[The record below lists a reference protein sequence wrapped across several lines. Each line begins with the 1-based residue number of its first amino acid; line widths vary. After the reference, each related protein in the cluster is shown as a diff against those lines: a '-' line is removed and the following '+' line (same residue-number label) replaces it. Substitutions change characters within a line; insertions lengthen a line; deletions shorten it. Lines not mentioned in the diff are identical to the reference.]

1 MCVNTTCN
9 CSSLIADTSMKAE
22 LELIVVPLLMVR
34 LQYVSKLELTVVPL
48 LLVWSQY
55 SILDVKAGTNRSS
68 LVAGMITIYVKA
80 GTNRILLLLEVVQ
93 QIKKRIYPGT
103 AFSFMLLNC
112 PCIPSSTVVSKGMYS
127 TVIDP
132 RTITDWTYLYLNNT
146 YRVLVAAATF
156 VCD

>member
-1 MCVNTTCN
+1 MQCVSTLHVTN
-9 CSSLIADTSMKAE
+9 CSSLIADTSMNAE
-22 LELIVVPLLMVR
+22 
-34 LQYVSKLELTVVPL
+34 LELTVVPL

-80 GTNRILLLLEVVQ
+80 GTNRILLLLEVIQ
-93 QIKKRIYPGT
+93 QIKKRIYSGT

-132 RTITDWTYLYLNNT
+132 RTITDWSYLYLNNT